1 VAKELDVRLTKFE
14 LEVMGALW
22 ALGSASVRE
31 IQERLPAGKAPAYT
45 TVQTI
50 IYRLEEKGAVRRV
63 KKVGNAHVFEP
74 VVTRR
79 ATARRLFDE
88 LLGFFGGSPR
98 TLMAQLVEAGHLT
111 LADLR
116 VAEETLERLES
127 ERRAADRRTGKGAD
141 VRADKDANKSA
152 GKALNKSTVKST
164 DTGAGQSAG
173 KDADRAADSLA
184 ASTRRGGGGRERGR
198 R

>member
-1 VAKELDVRLTKFE
+1 VAKESDVRLTKFE

-22 ALGSASVRE
+22 ELGSASVRE
-31 IQERLPAGKAPAYT
+31 VQERLPERRRPAYT

-50 IYRLEEKGAVRRV
+50 VYRLEEKGAVRRV

-79 ATARRLFDE
+79 ATVRRLFDE

-98 TLMAQLVEAGHLT
+98 TLMAQLVEGGHLT
-111 LADLR
+111 LEDLR
-116 VAEETLERLES
+116 EAEEMLERLEAGGGATGES
-127 ERRAADRRTGKGAD
+127 AAVETRSKAAGRKGGGKG
-141 VRADKDANKSA
+141 
-152 GKALNKSTVKST
+152 
-164 DTGAGQSAG
+164 
-173 KDADRAADSLA
+173 
-184 ASTRRGGGGRERGR
+184 GR

>member
-1 VAKELDVRLTKFE
+1 VAKESDVKLTKFE

-22 ALGSASVRE
+22 ELGSASVRE
-31 IQERLPAGKAPAYT
+31 VQERLPEGKRPAYT

-50 IYRLEEKGAVRRV
+50 VYRLEEKGALRRV

-98 TLMAQLVEAGHLT
+98 TLMAQLVEGGHLT

-116 VAEETLERLES
+116 EAEELLGRLES
-127 ERRAADRRTGKGAD
+127 GGVATDESDAGESQSKAAAKGAS
-141 VRADKDANKSA
+141 R
-152 GKALNKSTVKST
+152 T
-164 DTGAGQSAG
+164 
-173 KDADRAADSLA
+173 
-184 ASTRRGGGGRERGR
+184 RGGARERGR
-198 R
+198 SR

>member
-1 VAKELDVRLTKFE
+1 MAKESDVRLTKFE

-22 ALGSASVRE
+22 ELGSASVRE
-31 IQERLPAGKAPAYT
+31 LQERLPEGKRPAYT

-50 IYRLEEKGAVRRV
+50 VYRLEEKGAVRRV

-79 ATARRLFDE
+79 ATVRRLFDE

-98 TLMAQLVEAGHLT
+98 TLMAQLVEGGHLT

-116 VAEETLERLES
+116 EAEETLARLEA
-127 ERRAADRRTGKGAD
+127 EAPGAGEGGAGEGGAAGGGGAKG
-141 VRADKDANKSA
+141 A
-152 GKALNKSTVKST
+152 GKAP
-164 DTGAGQSAG
+164 
-173 KDADRAADSLA
+173 
-184 ASTRRGGGGRERGR
+184 TRKGGEKGRGR

>member
-1 VAKELDVRLTKFE
+1 VAKESDVKLTRFE

-22 ALGSASVRE
+22 ELGSASVRE
-31 IQERLPAGKAPAYT
+31 LQERLPEGKRPAYT

-50 IYRLEEKGAVRRV
+50 VYRLEEKGAVRRV

-79 ATARRLFDE
+79 ATVRRLFGE

-98 TLMAQLVEAGHLT
+98 AMMAQLVEAGHLT
-111 LADLR
+111 LEDLR
-116 VAEETLERLES
+116 EGEEALARLEA
-127 ERRAADRRTGKGAD
+127 EKGAAGAKVD
-141 VRADKDANKSA
+141 ESVADKNAPKGS
-152 GKALNKSTVKST
+152 
-164 DTGAGQSAG
+164 GAAPGG
-173 KDADRAADSLA
+173 AAP
-184 ASTRRGGGGRERGR
+184 RRSGERRGR

>member
-1 VAKELDVRLTKFE
+1 MAKESDVKLTRFE

-22 ALGSASVRE
+22 ELGSASVRE
-31 IQERLPAGKAPAYT
+31 LQERLPEGKRPAYT

-50 IYRLEEKGAVRRV
+50 VYRLEEKGAVRRV

-79 ATARRLFDE
+79 ATVRRLFGE

-98 TLMAQLVEAGHLT
+98 AMMAQLVEAGHLT
-111 LADLR
+111 LEDLR
-116 VAEETLERLES
+116 EGEEALARLEA
-127 ERRAADRRTGKGAD
+127 EKGAGGAEVD
-141 VRADKDANKSA
+141 ESVADKNVPKSSGGSA
-152 GKALNKSTVKST
+152 SKKS
-164 DTGAGQSAG
+164 GE
-173 KDADRAADSLA
+173 R
-184 ASTRRGGGGRERGR
+184 RGR

>member
-1 VAKELDVRLTKFE
+1 MTMDSDVRLTKFE

-22 ALGSASVRE
+22 ELGSASVRE
-31 IQERLPAGKAPAYT
+31 LQERLPEGKRPAYT

-50 IYRLEEKGAVRRV
+50 VYRLEEKGAVRRV

-79 ATARRLFDE
+79 ATVRRLFGE

-111 LADLR
+111 LEDLR
-116 VAEETLERLES
+116 EAEETLARLEA
-127 ERRAADRRTGKGAD
+127 E
-141 VRADKDANKSA
+141 
-152 GKALNKSTVKST
+152 KA
-164 DTGAGQSAG
+164 
-173 KDADRAADSLA
+173 
-184 ASTRRGGGGRERGR
+184 GGRAEGAAERE
-198 R
+198 